1 MSITLECRVRTLRAM
16 TAALACLGL
25 VITMAPAQAAETPG
39 VPVRLRAIPLE
50 NAVDPTKPLMQ
61 LWWRPPAEGP
71 APTAYKVYVDGELVE
86 TTIRCRINPR
96 RPLCRA
102 NVMNL
107 IPGQEYAFD
116 VAAVNES
123 GEGKVARVTREAVM
137 LPSEPLNVIAVPD
150 NEKLYVSWDPP
161 LDTGGGAIRSY
172 FVRVNSPV
180 PGPPPACVSTGPTSC
195 TVSGLINAYAYD
207 VTVEARNSGY
217 PFLEG
222 PESLPAV
229 GIPGGRPSGPRNIR
243 VVAAGSSSATIAWE
257 APQFPGPEA
266 ILGYTLFLY
275 EGQGFQPAYPQVNV
289 GPGVRQHRLTGLTA
303 GLTYTFAVQAYTKSF
318 AGGMTVYSSHTPLG
332 LPRAPSR
339 VDITGVGNTTVQ
351 LGWEDAAPS
360 GGLEATHYRLTA
372 TPVAPVPTGVL
383 AEEIVCPVKATQ
395 AAPDFECPASYLW
408 MNLVNGV
415 TYSFTVAAKN
425 KFGWGPTS
433 TYPASATPEGTPPP
447 PAANATVN
455 SPTQVTVTWDAPVTT
470 GGPDV
475 GDVTYTV
482 TLDDTPIC
490 RDIAVT
496 TCVITGLTPGRDYTV
511 KVMAINAVF
520 GGDDFSTSVL
530 TVNTQPLLVTGR

>member
-1 MSITLECRVRTLRAM
+1 MRTLRALVTA
-16 TAALACLGL
+16 TAAVGL
-25 VITMAPAQAAETPG
+25 LVAMTPAQAAEAPG

-61 LWWRPPAEGP
+61 LWWRPPADGG
-71 APTAYKVYVDGELVE
+71 APTAYKVYVDGQLSE
-86 TTIRCRINPR
+86 TTIRCRNNPR

-102 NVMNL
+102 NIMNL
-107 IPGQEYAFD
+107 VPGQVYAFE

-123 GEGKVARVTREAVM
+123 GEGKVARVSREAVM
-137 LPSEPLNVIAVPD
+137 LPSEPLDVQAVPD

-180 PGPPPACVSTGPTSC
+180 PGPPPQCVPTGATSC

-207 VTVEARNSGY
+207 ITVEARNSGY
-217 PFLEG
+217 PFLQG

-229 GIPGGRPSGPRNIR
+229 GIPGGRPSGPRNVR
-243 VVAAGSSSATIAWE
+243 VVSAGSSTATIAWE
-257 APQFPGPEA
+257 APQFPGSEA
-266 ILGYTLFLY
+266 ILGYTLFLH

-289 GPGVRQHRLTGLTA
+289 GPSVRQYRLTGLTA
-303 GLTYTFAVQAYTKSF
+303 GLTYTFGVQAYTKSF
-318 AGGMTVYSSHTPLG
+318 AGGMTVHSSHTPLG
-332 LPRAPSR
+332 IPRAPAR
-339 VDITGVGNTTVQ
+339 VDVTGVGNTTVQ
-351 LGWEDAAPS
+351 LAWEDASPS

-372 TPVAPVPTGVL
+372 TPVAPVPTGV
-383 AEEIVCPVKATQ
+383 AEEEIVCPVKASQ
-395 AAPDFECPASYLW
+395 AAPDFECAGTYLW

-433 TYPASATPEGTPPP
+433 TYPAQATPEGTPPP
-447 PAANATVN
+447 PLLSSTIN
-455 SPTQVTVTWDAPVTT
+455 SPTQITLTWDPSVTS

-482 TLDDTPIC
+482 TLDDVPVC

-496 TCVITGLTPGRDYTV
+496 TCVLTGLVPGQDYEA
-511 KVMAINAVF
+511 KVTAINEVF
-520 GGDDFSTSVL
+520 GGDDFSTSSL
-530 TVNTQPLLVTGR
+530 IVNTQPVQVAGR